1 VKPTRIRRALGSAS
15 LNWFSIVAGLIVWEA
30 IARRLP
36 HIVLPPPS
44 IVLVRLVEDTL
55 SGKLIVA
62 LLGSLEAL
70 ALGLALAIVV
80 GVPLGFAFG
89 RSRTFADM
97 FDPVLNALYAI
108 PPVAFVPFLIIWFG
122 LHLPARVAL
131 VFLMSVFEITVAVTA
146 GARDVNPTQ
155 IDVGRSFGA
164 RRMDLARKVIFP
176 AALPFIFT
184 GFRIGLVRAINATI
198 TAELFFA
205 AINLGALMND
215 DARRFDTAGLLSVIV
230 LLSLLGLAAQAALR
244 RLEAR
249 VLPWHIRAA
258 A

>member
-1 VKPTRIRRALGSAS
+1 MIGALRRSARGTAL
-15 LNWFSIVAGLIVWEA
+15 LNWLSIVAGLIVWEA
-30 IARRLP
+30 VARRLP

-44 IVLVRLVEDTL
+44 IVLVRLAEGIL
-55 SGKLIVA
+55 SGELIIA

-80 GVPLGFAFG
+80 GVPLGFALG
-89 RSRTFADM
+89 RNRTFAEM
-97 FDPVLNALYAI
+97 FDPVLNAIYAI

-122 LHLPARVAL
+122 LHLPARIAL

-146 GARDVNPTQ
+146 GARDVNPSQ

-164 RRMDLARKVIFP
+164 RRLDLARKVILP

-184 GFRIGLVRAINATI
+184 GLRIGLVRAINGTI

-205 AINLGALMND
+205 AINLGAIMNE
-215 DARRFDTAGLLSVIV
+215 DATRFDTAGLLSVIV
-230 LLSLLGLAAQAALR
+230 LLSLLGLTAQAALR
-244 RLEAR
+244 RIEAR

-258 A
+258 T